1 MRIGHAIFAV
11 ALSCWSL
18 SAAAEQFR
26 ETLREGLVL
35 QHVQISENKKMH
47 LVRISLRYFDVR
59 VLSPLVSL
67 LSETKQRTNSN
78 PERLARGYYLQ
89 EYLLRFGAEVVSSGG
104 YIESYS
110 PPTSLG
116 LVKSAGTTVS
126 SAHNSW
132 LTEAIFCSDEGKA
145 TIDFM
150 KSDLSKSDFR
160 DCLQAGPMLLR
171 QGKIPAD
178 TPTRRSTGYLKL
190 AGSVQEQVFLCLD
203 SAQQVL
209 LGVTDKIDLPTLIA
223 SLIRQDVGCSDA
235 IRLTGQDT
243 AGLRT
248 KNQLFGNDDY
258 RFPNAIGV
266 VRRSN

>member
-1 MRIGHAIFAV
+1 MRLGHAIFVV

-26 ETLREGLVL
+26 ENLQEGLVL
-35 QHVQISENKKMH
+35 QHIQIAENKQMH

-67 LSETKQRTNSN
+67 VTKQSTNSN

-104 YIESYS
+104 YIDSYS

-116 LVKSAGTTVS
+116 LVKSAGATVS
-126 SAHNSW
+126 SAHISW
-132 LTEAIFCSDEGKA
+132 LTEAIFCSDEGRA
-145 TIDFM
+145 TIEFM
-150 KSDLSKSDFR
+150 KADFSKSDFR

-178 TPTRRSTGYLKL
+178 TLSRKSTGYLKL
-190 AGSVQEQVFLCLD
+190 ARSVQEQLFLCLD
-203 SAQQVL
+203 SAQQVV
-209 LGVTDKIDLPTLIA
+209 LGVTDEIDLPTLTA
-223 SLIRQDVGCSDA
+223 SLIKQEVGCSDA

-248 KNQLFGNDDY
+248 KKKLFGNDDY
-258 RFPNAIGV
+258 LFPNAIGV